1 MELFLCGLGL
11 ILAGGILGLC
21 MGGAAGRLA
30 GPAGVMAGSGLGLAA
45 TLRLLARGEFPRLDL
60 AWGLPM
66 GSFSLG
72 FDPLTLVFLLP
83 CFALGLACPLYGLGA
98 LAHAPERKVRV
109 HWFFFSLLVA
119 GLALVAAAR
128 DGFLFL
134 LAWEAMG
141 LAPFFLVSFSDE
153 QREVR
158 EAAWIYLVASH
169 LGVLALVAFF
179 AWLGAA
185 AGSTHFDALAEPAL
199 RQSAAG
205 PLFLLAL
212 AGFGAKAGLA
222 PLHVWLPEAH
232 PAAPSHVSAFMSGAL
247 ITAGMYGLARTLA
260 LLGPGPAWWGGLL
273 LGLGLLSA
281 LLGLAQGLAQG
292 QMKRLLAYSSVEN
305 AGIVFLG
312 LGAAHL
318 AARAGLVPAALLAAA
333 GALLHVLNH
342 ALFKGLL
349 FLGAGAVLH
358 GTGTAEISSLG
369 GLARRMPRTGVLFL
383 LGVASLTALPPLNG
397 FFSELLVYLGL
408 GFAGLGLGQAGPGLS
423 GAGRLAA
430 WGAMAGLALAGGLA
444 LAALAK
450 AFGLAFLGEPR
461 TPAAAAAHDPGRAE
475 LAAMLL
481 LALGCVGMG
490 LGAPWL
496 VTALAPAAAQAAH
509 LPGPAALEAA
519 RAAGNLLRTVLVAA
533 LPLPVLGL
541 LFWWLRK
548 RLPARRA
555 VGSGPT
561 WDCGYARPAASM
573 QYGPASFA
581 DPLAS
586 ALGPACGRTHDLL
599 RPQGLFPRKAFHR
612 VAAPDLVLEG
622 VFRPAFAAA
631 LWAAEHLK
639 WLQHGRVTFY
649 VLSILA
655 ALVAVLAWVLA

>member
-1 MELFLCGLGL
+1 MELFLCALVL
-11 ILAGGILGLC
+11 ILAGGSLGLVLR
-21 MGGAAGRLA
+21 GRSGRLA
-30 GPAGVMAGSGLGLAA
+30 GPLGILAGSGLGLAA
-45 TLRLLARGEFPRLDL
+45 VLRLLARHEYPRLDL
-60 AWGLPM
+60 VWGLPV

-72 FDPLTLVFLLP
+72 FDPLTLLFLLP
-83 CFALGLACPLYGLGA
+83 CFGLGLACPLYGLGA
-98 LAHAPERKVRV
+98 LAHEPERKVRS

-119 GLALVAAAR
+119 GLALVAVAR
-128 DGFLFL
+128 DGFCFL
-134 LAWEAMG
+134 LAWEVMS
-141 LAPFFLVSFSDE
+141 LSPFFLVSYADHKL
-153 QREVR
+153 EVR
-158 EAAWIYLVASH
+158 EAAWTYLVASH
-169 LGVLALVAFF
+169 LGVLALVALF
-179 AWLGAA
+179 AWLAGA
-185 AGSTHFDALAEPAL
+185 AGSTHFDALAW
-199 RQSAAG
+199 AAPQLARTW

-247 ITAGMYGLARTLA
+247 ITAGMYGVARTLV

-318 AARAGLVPAALLAAA
+318 AARGGLAPAALLAAA

-358 GTGTAEISSLG
+358 GAGTVEISSLG
-369 GLARRMPRTGVLFL
+369 GLLKRMPRTGALFL
-383 LGVASLTALPPLNG
+383 AGTAALAALPPLNG
-397 FFSELLVYLGL
+397 FFSELLIY
-408 GFAGLGLGQAGPGLS
+408 LGLGQAGLGLRS
-423 GAGRLAA
+423 AGSLAA
-430 WGAMAGLALAGGLA
+430 WGGMAGLALAGGLA

-461 TPAAAAAHDPGRAE
+461 TPAATRAHDPSRAE

-481 LALGCVGMG
+481 LALGCAGMG
-490 LGAPWL
+490 LAAPWL
-496 VTALAPAAAQAAH
+496 VTVLAPAAAQVAH
-509 LPGPAALEAA
+509 LPGMAALEAA
-519 RAAGNLLRTVLVAA
+519 RDAQSLLRTVLVAA

-541 LFWWLRK
+541 FLWALRR
-548 RLPARRA
+548 RLLAGRP
-555 VGSGPT
+555 VGSSPT
-561 WDCGYARPAASM
+561 WDCGYARPATSM

-581 DPLAS
+581 DPLAE
-586 ALGPACGRTHDLL
+586 ALGPASGVRHDLA
-599 RPQGLFPRKAFHR
+599 RPQGLFPRQGWHR

-622 VFRPAFAAA
+622 GFRPAFGAA

-639 WLQHGRVTFY
+639 WLQHGRIPLY